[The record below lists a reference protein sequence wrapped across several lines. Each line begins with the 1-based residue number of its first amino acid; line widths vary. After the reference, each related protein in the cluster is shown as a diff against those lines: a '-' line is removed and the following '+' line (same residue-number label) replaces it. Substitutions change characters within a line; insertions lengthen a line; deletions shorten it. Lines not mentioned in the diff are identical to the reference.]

1 MLSRIERNYLS
12 GKLTVSKSYGYILD
26 HRIRYKVKQF
36 LRLELPLIMQNENLT
51 EFYNDLTENNN
62 VNLEN
67 IKLRTGFDPA
77 TFTLPR

>member
-1 MLSRIERNYLS
+1 MLSRIERDYLS
-12 GKLTVSKSYGYILD
+12 RKLAVSQSYGYVLD
-26 HRIRYKVKQF
+26 HRIRHKVKQF

-62 VNLEN
+62 VNENN